1 MKVKN
6 LTLVYNFGIFV
17 FHEVAGM
24 QSGPAEASQSWH
36 PAICS
41 AYESGGFKVARMQSG
56 PSEAEY

>member
-24 QSGPAEASQSWH
+24 QSGPAEASRSWH

-41 AYESGGFKVARMQSG
+41 VYEGGGFKVAGMQSG

>member
-1 MKVKN
+1 MKEKN

-24 QSGPAEASQSWH
+24 QSGPAEASGSWH

-41 AYESGGFKVARMQSG
+41 VYESGGFKVYGMQGG
-56 PSEAEY
+56 PAETS